1 MAATMGMVTGDK
13 VQRVSYASNNN
24 LDEVSEKDDDSESF
38 TILSGLSNKEARQ
51 SIYLR
56 NGKDWVL
63 PDIVSQLE
71 NWNKGNRLTFTP
83 MFEQYIGNQ
92 IAKEIEDD
100 DSDDDDDDFD

>member
-1 MAATMGMVTGDK
+1 
-13 VQRVSYASNNN
+13 
-24 LDEVSEKDDDSESF
+24 
-38 TILSGLSNKEARQ
+38 
-51 SIYLR
+51 LR